1 MKFGLASVIAL
12 CSVVTAG
19 AVSLSLAQQMSA
31 QEPAASFPTRPVQI
45 VVPFA
50 AGGSSDV
57 VVRMLVQTVSK
68 SWNQPVV
75 IDNRV
80 GATGAIAGEY
90 VVRQPADGYTLLNAA
105 PTSHTALRALRHD
118 LTYNPMSDLTPVT
131 LLVIAP
137 MMLVVNP
144 TKVPARTVPELIDY
158 LKKNPGKLTYAS
170 TGIGSVAHL
179 SVELFKILTET
190 DMVHV
195 PYRGNAPALTD
206 LLAGN
211 VDLTIDVSS
220 SVASHLKSGALRSL
234 GVTTAKRSSFDPDM
248 PAVAEA
254 VPGFQAFSWN
264 GIVVRTG
271 TPPSIIEKVCREFA
285 SAVQQPHVKEML
297 ARILMEPVGSSPAEF
312 HELMK
317 ADAARWD
324 RVVSALNLNPG
335 QK

>member
-1 MKFGLASVIAL
+1 MKVGLILAAALVSMIAAIHSSASW
-12 CSVVTAG
+12 SQQFTNE
-19 AVSLSLAQQMSA
+19 LAT
-31 QEPAASFPTRPVQI
+31 SFPLRPVQV

-57 VVRMLVQTVSK
+57 VIRLLAQTVSK
-68 SWNQPVV
+68 NWNQPIV

-80 GATGAIAGEY
+80 GATGAIAGEF

-105 PTSHTALRALRHD
+105 PTSHTALRALRRD
-118 LTYNPMSDLTPVT
+118 LPYDPTADLTPAT

-144 TKVPARTVPELIDY
+144 KKIPAQNVQELIEY
-158 LKKNPGKLTYAS
+158 FKKNPGKLSYAS

-179 SVELFKILTET
+179 SMELFKILTGT
-190 DMVHV
+190 DFVHI

-206 LLAGN
+206 LIAGN

-220 SVASHLKSGALRSL
+220 SVANHLKSGALRSL
-234 GVTTAKRSSFDPDM
+234 GATTAKRTLFDPDM
-248 PAVAEA
+248 PTVAET
-254 VPGFQAFSWN
+254 VPGFEAFSWN
-264 GIVVRTG
+264 GIVVRSG
-271 TPPSIIEKVCREFA
+271 TPASIVEKVSREFS
-285 SAVQQPHVKEML
+285 SAVQQPQAKEAL

-312 HELMK
+312 LDLIK

-324 RVVSALNLNPG
+324 RVVKALNLNQE

>member
-1 MKFGLASVIAL
+1 MKLGSMWVVAL
-12 CSVVTAG
+12 CGVLL
-19 AVSLSLAQQMSA
+19 VSSATRAQDQ
-31 QEPAASFPTRPVQI
+31 ASSYPSHPVQV

-57 VVRMLVQTVSK
+57 VMRLLAQTVSK
-68 SWNQPVV
+68 DWSQPVI

-105 PTSHTALRALRHD
+105 PTSHTALRALRRD
-118 LTYNPMSDLTPVT
+118 LPYDPMVDLTPVT
-131 LLVIAP
+131 LLAIAP

-144 TKVPARTVPELIDY
+144 KKVPAHTVQELIDY
-158 LKKNPGKLTYAS
+158 LKKNPGKLSYAS

-179 SVELFKILTET
+179 SVELFKLLTGT

-195 PYRGNAPALTD
+195 PYRGNAPALND
-206 LLAGN
+206 MLAGN

-220 SVASHLKSGALRSL
+220 SVASHLKTGALRSL
-234 GVTTAKRSSFDPDM
+234 GVTTAKRTSFDPDL
-248 PAVAEA
+248 PTVAET
-254 VPGFQAFSWN
+254 VPGFEAFSWN

-271 TPPSIIEKVCREFA
+271 TPPDVIEKVRRTFA
-285 SAVQQPHVKEML
+285 SAVQQPQATKTL
-297 ARILMEPVGSSPAEF
+297 SSILMEPVGSSPAEF
-312 HELMK
+312 LDLIK
-317 ADAARWD
+317 ADQARWE
-324 RVVSALNLNPG
+324 RVVKAIHLNPD

>member
-1 MKFGLASVIAL
+1 LKISRTRRIAFCGFVLACVLFGYLAKL
-12 CSVVTAG
+12 
-19 AVSLSLAQQMSA
+19 SA
-31 QEPAASFPTRPVQI
+31 QEPAARFPTRAVQV

-57 VVRMLVQTVSK
+57 VVRMLAQTVSK
-68 SWNQPVV
+68 SWGQPVV

-105 PTSHTALRALRHD
+105 PTSHTALRALRLD
-118 LTYNPMSDLTPVT
+118 LPYDPMADLTPVS

-144 TKVPARTVPELIDY
+144 KKVPAQSVQELIEY

-170 TGIGSVAHL
+170 TGVGSVAHL
-179 SVELFKILTET
+179 SVELFKLLTGT

-220 SVASHLKSGALRSL
+220 SVSTHLKSGALRSL
-234 GVTTAKRSSFDPDM
+234 GVTTAKRTSFDPDM
-248 PAVAEA
+248 PTVAET

-264 GIVVRTG
+264 GIVVRSG
-271 TPPSIIEKVCREFA
+271 TPPQLIDKVGREFA
-285 SAVQQPHVKEML
+285 HAVQQPQAKEAL

-312 HELMK
+312 RELIV

-324 RVVSALNLNPG
+324 RVVSAINLHSGP
-335 QK
+335 K

>member
-1 MKFGLASVIAL
+1 MKFGLASVVVICGSIA
-12 CSVVTAG
+12 AG
-19 AVSLSLAQQMSA
+19 AFWPSSA
-31 QEPAASFPTRPVQI
+31 YQLPDPAASFPARPVQV

-57 VVRMLVQTVSK
+57 VVRALVQTISK

-90 VVRQPADGYTLLNAA
+90 VVRQPVDGHTLLNAA

-118 LTYNPMSDLTPVT
+118 LPYNPMSDLTPVT

-271 TPPSIIEKVCREFA
+271 TPPSIIEKVGREFA
-285 SAVQQPHVKEML
+285 SAVQQPQVKEML

-312 HELMK
+312 DELIK

-324 RVVSALNLNPG
+324 RVVSALKLNPG